1 MQKVYFVRESK
12 FCFKNVRTIYL
23 ETLSKF
29 KAMSVNIR
37 VFWVWK
43 QQHWYSFQPHFLNNK
58 AKF

>member
-1 MQKVYFVRESK
+1 M
-12 FCFKNVRTIYL
+12 YL

-29 KAMSVNIR
+29 KVMSVNVR

-43 QQHWYSFQPHFLNNK
+43 KQYWYSFQPYFLNNK